1 MMDKI
6 RFAIIG
12 CGNIAQSHL
21 KTIQAAPDAE
31 VAVTVDIVAERAE
44 KAAQE
49 FNAGRSCMR
58 TEDAVADEGV
68 DAVSICLPPSLHR
81 DHAVMAANA
90 GKHVL
95 VEKPMDISLEKCDEM
110 IAAAEENDVRLMVG
124 QVLRFREANVE
135 ARRLILEGAI
145 GQPTNVIR
153 RRMSYTKESR
163 SEPWGKDPETAGG
176 WVLYGFG
183 SHEMDMMLW
192 LNDAYAKTTFALGR
206 KTNPYWNDYDD
217 VDVLFEMSN
226 GAIGSMTH
234 SVNVQ
239 PGAWD
244 CHIAGTEGCLY
255 LTGNKIVKDGE
266 ELPGEF
272 DVAGGMGRQIG
283 EFVSAIRE
291 GREPIASGQNVRATM
306 QLLEAAKLSLA
317 EGRPVEADEL

>member
-1 MMDKI
+1 MDKV

-12 CGNIAQSHL
+12 CGSIAQSHM
-21 KTIQAAPDAE
+21 KAIQAQPDAE
-31 VAVTVDIVAERAE
+31 IAVTVDIMAERAE
-44 KAAQE
+44 KAAAE
-49 FNAGRSCMR
+49 FGAGRSSTR
-58 TEDAVADEGV
+58 AEDVVGDDGV
-68 DAVSICLPPSLHR
+68 DAVTICLPPSLHR

-95 VEKPMDISLEKCDEM
+95 VEKPMDISLAKCDDM
-110 IAAAEENDVRLMVG
+110 IAAAEANDVRLMVG

-135 ARRLILEGAI
+135 ARRLIREGAI

-153 RRMSYTKESR
+153 RRMSFTKESKT
-163 SEPWGKDPETAGG
+163 EPWGNDPSIAGG

-183 SHEMDMMLW
+183 AHELDMMLW
-192 LNDAYAKTTFALGR
+192 LNDAAPKRTFALGR

-217 VDVLFEMSN
+217 VDILFEMSN

-244 CHIAGTEGCLY
+244 CHVAGTEGCLY

-272 DVAGGMGRQIG
+272 DVAGGMQRQIG
-283 EFVSAIRE
+283 EFVAAVRE
-291 GREPIASGQNVRATM
+291 GREPEASGRNVRATM
-306 QLLEAAKLSLA
+306 QLLEATNLSLA
-317 EGRPVEADEL
+317 EGRPVEADVL

>member
-1 MMDKI
+1 MDKV

-12 CGNIAQSHL
+12 CGNIAQSHM
-21 KTIQAAPDAE
+21 KAIQAQPDAQI
-31 VAVTVDIVAERAE
+31 AVTVDIAAERAE
-44 KAAQE
+44 KAASAFE
-49 FNAGRSCMR
+49 AGRWCTS
-58 TEDAVADEGV
+58 TEDAVGDDGV
-68 DAVSICLPPSLHR
+68 DAVSVCLPPALHR

-95 VEKPMDISLEKCDEM
+95 VEKPMDISLAKCDEM
-110 IAAAEENDVRLMVG
+110 IAAAEANDVRLMVG

-135 ARRLILEGAI
+135 ARRMILEGVI

-153 RRMSYTKESR
+153 RRMSCTKESKT
-163 SEPWGKDPETAGG
+163 EPWGKNPEIAGG

-192 LNDAYAKTTFALGR
+192 LNDAHPKRTFAMGR

-244 CHIAGTEGCLY
+244 CRIAGTEGCLY

-272 DVAGGMGRQIG
+272 DVAGGMQRQIG
-283 EFVSAIRE
+283 EFVASIRE
-291 GREPIASGQNVRATM
+291 GREPEASGRNVRATM
-306 QLLEAAKLSLA
+306 QLLEATKLSLA